1 MFNKDVSNISKD
13 IFEYFFDTNS
23 FSLKQK
29 SHIKTEERLGIEINN
44 LKKQIQDNQEKLEKI
59 VIEKEQAIQENDKL
73 KNEIDMIYNSRSW
86 KLFRIFQRIKKG
98 ES

>member
-13 IFEYFFDTNS
+13 IFEYFFDANS

-29 SHIKTEERLGIEINN
+29 PYIKTEERLGIEINN
-44 LKKQIQDNQEKLEKI
+44 LKKQIQESQEKLEKI
-59 VIEKEQAIQENDKL
+59 VTEKEQTIQENNKL
-73 KNEIDMIYNSRSW
+73 KNEMDMIYNSRSW

-98 ES
+98 E